1 MFVFPNQ
8 LGEYQTFLM
17 FLVAFLADNG
27 LCHLSVLY
35 HENVETVSYLFVD
48 VHIMLSGTCLMLSR
62 NFPMLFAFPYR
73 IGS

>member
-1 MFVFPNQ
+1 
-8 LGEYQTFLM
+8 M
-17 FLVAFLADNG
+17 FLVVFLADNG

-48 VHIMLSGTCLMLSR
+48 VHTMLSR
-62 NFPMLFAFPYR
+62 SFPMLFAFPYR